1 MGMVHNMVV
10 MRTHFSVVLLTM
22 PFTLFL
28 KLHHLASGMT
38 PEQKP
43 VHVGLVGC
51 VCVCVCV
58 GGGGGGG
65 GGGGVSV
72 PTITGVLLVHIEL
85 PLNTS
90 NLYSFLSNPF
100 RCGNLAFHFGHHS
113 CVRCATGLRRIP
125 AECHSDMDHYNGMY

>member
-43 VHVGLVGC
+43 VHVGLVS
-51 VCVCVCV
+51 CV
-58 GGGGGGG
+58 GGGCFCPYNYRG
-65 GGGGVSV
+65 
-72 PTITGVLLVHIEL
+72 
-85 PLNTS
+85 
-90 NLYSFLSNPF
+90 
-100 RCGNLAFHFGHHS
+100 
-113 CVRCATGLRRIP
+113 P
-125 AECHSDMDHYNGMY
+125 ASAY